1 MNERHLSFYYSSRFS
16 QTYQWLLPQKT
27 RDPILRC
34 FVIKKSGFCLMK
46 SRRSHEEIIKNFTCN
61 RTRCVHYARAGAR
74 ASTGLPLITF
84 FFVFHSFDVDSFVV
98 AVPPI
103 KMSNCKFMLGAEWIK
118 FLMELL
124 QLIDVYLCPDGRFIG
139 CIRFQGLDVTM
150 FRYRDIGGSVG
161 IKISDIRCCG

>member
-1 MNERHLSFYYSSRFS
+1 MKHRHLIIPLVFINGSFTLKKKLAIRFYGVS
-16 QTYQWLLPQKT
+16 LLRNHRSVP
-27 RDPILRC
+27 
-34 FVIKKSGFCLMK
+34 MK
-46 SRRSHEEIIKNFTCN
+46 SRRSHEEIVKNFTCN

-118 FLMELL
+118 FLIELSLSWSTRIFLPWMEGF
-124 QLIDVYLCPDGRFIG
+124 IAVYSFPKD
-139 CIRFQGLDVTM
+139 
-150 FRYRDIGGSVG
+150 
-161 IKISDIRCCG
+161 